1 MRKLGAIAMI
11 GLIGLSFSQLG
22 LSTNPCLAAAEI
34 RSDGIAIAAEK
45 GKTIRLNFRNVP
57 LEMVLDY
64 LSEAAGFTIVLEAQA
79 KGQVDAWSDQ
89 PLDPDEAFNLLNAVL
104 IKNGYAAI
112 RDGRTL
118 TIVHRDEAK
127 TRSLPVKLGS
137 NPATIPATDEMLT
150 QIIPV
155 RFTEVSQLIKD
166 LQPLVSS
173 HSTITAN
180 DSANSI
186 VITDTQV
193 NVHRVAQLIQAIDSG
208 AEDFTVVRLFRL
220 HNADPSE
227 TADLLSNL
235 FGSQSQ
241 SQNDAAPVQFG
252 GPPMQGGFGGG
263 PLGPGGFAEGNSSAS
278 NSSSGQS
285 NQSRRIK
292 KRATANAVADQ
303 RTSSVVVTASRDLID
318 EVERVIRQLDA
329 SPAGRQKVGVV
340 HLKNARP
347 QQVVKV
353 LQDLFEKNGTTG
365 SRTTSTAQTDP
376 LETRS
381 ATKLQNQETTSN
393 SRSGIGGAQGGGL
406 GLGGGLGG
414 GPGQ

>member
-1 MRKLGAIAMI
+1 MRKLSGLI
-11 GLIGLSFSQLG
+11 GLIGLSFSQLS
-22 LSTNPCLAAAEI
+22 LSTNLCLAATES
-34 RSDGIAIAAEK
+34 RSDTIAIAAEK
-45 GKTIRLNFRNVP
+45 GKTIRLNFRGVA

-64 LSEAAGFTIVLEAQA
+64 LSDAAGFTIVLEAQA
-79 KGQVDAWSDQ
+79 TGQVDAWSDQ
-89 PLDPDEAFNLLNAVL
+89 PLDPDEAFNLLNTVL

-137 NPATIPATDEMLT
+137 DPATIPATDEMVT

-173 HSTITAN
+173 HVTISAN
-180 DSANSI
+180 NSANSI

-193 NVHRVAQLIQAIDSG
+193 NVHRMAQLIQAVDSG
-208 AEDFTVVRLFRL
+208 AEDFTVVRVFRL
-220 HNADPSE
+220 HNADATE
-227 TADLLSNL
+227 TADLLSTL
-235 FGSQSQ
+235 FGSQGQ
-241 SQNDAAPVQFG
+241 SQNDQSPVQFG

-263 PLGPGGFAEGNSSAS
+263 PPGPGGFAEGNSSAS
-278 NSSSGQS
+278 NPTSG

-292 KRATANAVADQ
+292 KRATVNAVADQ
-303 RTSSVVVTASRDLID
+303 RTSSVVVTASRDLIGQ
-318 EVERVIRQLDA
+318 VERVIAQLDA

-340 HLKNARP
+340 HLKNAQA

-353 LQDLFEKNGTTG
+353 LQDLFQKNGTTS
-365 SRTTSTAQTDP
+365 SRTTSTSQTDP

-381 ATKLQNQETTSN
+381 TTKLQNQETTSN
-393 SRSGIGGAQGGGL
+393 ARSGIGGAQGGGL
-406 GLGGGLGG
+406 GTGGGAGL
-414 GPGQ
+414 Q